1 MLGDLGAFGVG
12 LAGGALF
19 DVKETEQVLKRA
31 RLAWVQLVRATGKPK
46 APPWIMKVRGLGYY
60 FDALGGIDVDKYDS
74 DEDAVHDV
82 AVEADMDS
90 DHPSS
95 TEERNR
101 RVFDGSN
108 QAASLDLPWLQ
119 SQAKTGRGKS
129 AKSYFIRVQ
138 EPKRCLTLKIFLDC
152 RGGPRQELSLRSPPA
167 GE

>member
-1 MLGDLGAFGVG
+1 M
-12 LAGGALF
+12 
-19 DVKETEQVLKRA
+19 LKRA

-46 APPWIMKVRGLGYY
+46 APPSIMKVRGLGYY

-101 RVFDGSN
+101 RV
-108 QAASLDLPWLQ
+108 
-119 SQAKTGRGKS
+119 
-129 AKSYFIRVQ
+129 VQ
-138 EPKRCLTLKIFLDC
+138 DYNFAPCPD
-152 RGGPRQELSLRSPPA
+152 
-167 GE
+167 